1 MQYLIIFGLNCEHTN
16 MNITEIRSVL
26 DKKEFRRFGEY
37 IKSPY
42 FNSEPRFIRLFEILD
57 AGKEEM
63 TREQIAESFFG
74 NSSAVKELRFRK
86 LISEFMKLFKAF
98 LSQSEYDLSELT
110 KRKMELQW
118 LRKKK
123 DIDGFFKLGIDTNN
137 YIKDTFEKDEEYYLE
152 LIQIF
157 SKIYEFRDSNLD
169 EPENDFCF
177 VINDYLDMYFLSMKL
192 FLFQRIESLEY
203 SVEFDITELKTF
215 EKCIYEYI
223 SNHKEEL
230 KSRHPEIYLRYISI
244 LLNKSGFE
252 NALYEEYIAV
262 LSKTEV
268 SMNIN
273 DYGLLLTLLNTI
285 SKFMNSG
292 RRDLEDKVI
301 EVAELLYNMNLIVRK
316 GIGYVDLK
324 IIIEAAIRIKK
335 FDWALEY
342 MSKVKDHIKYEN
354 PRNAYDMLSAKI
366 LFFKSDFKTAR
377 LLLSSITIDDYIF
390 YCEAKLIECR
400 MAFMESD
407 HESVLQ
413 ISETVKKY
421 LKSHKE
427 IGAHFIRAYNI
438 FADIIKRLS
447 EMILKHHKKSDYEF
461 MLLSLK
467 KEVNSLDKPCYAH
480 RWIIGQIE
488 KMKAGN

>member
-1 MQYLIIFGLNCEHTN
+1 MD
-16 MNITEIRSVL
+16 ITKIHEL
-26 DKKEFRRFGEY
+26 LTKKELKQFCDFIR
-37 IKSPY
+37 SPY
-42 FNSEPRFIRLFEILD
+42 FNSEPRFIKLYDLLAAEKGNITRAKIAELIFGD
-57 AGKEEM
+57 AGFTSE
-63 TREQIAESFFG
+63 
-74 NSSAVKELRFRK
+74 VRFRK
-86 LISEFMKLFKAF
+86 LVSEFMKLFRAF
-98 LSQSEYDLSELT
+98 IAQSEYDLSELT

-137 YIKDTFEKDEEYYLE
+137 YIKNTFEKDEEYYLE

-157 SKIYEFRDSNLD
+157 SKMYEFRDSDLD

-177 VINDYLDMYFLSMKL
+177 VLNDYLDKYFLSMKL
-192 FLFQRIESLEY
+192 FLFQRMESLEY

-215 EKCIYEYI
+215 EKSIYEYI
-223 SNHKEEL
+223 SAHKEKL
-230 KSRHPEIYLRYISI
+230 KGRHPEIYLRYISI
-244 LLNKSGFE
+244 LLNKSGFD
-252 NALYEEYIAV
+252 NGLYEEYIDV
-262 LSKTEV
+262 LSKTEA

-292 RRDLEDKVI
+292 QRNLESKVL
-301 EVAELLYNMNLIVRK
+301 EVAEILNEKKLVDKK
-316 GIGYVDLK
+316 GIGYIDLK
-324 IIIEAAIRIKK
+324 IIIEAAIGIKK

-354 PRNAYDMLSAKI
+354 PRNAYDMLCAKI
-366 LFFKSDFKTAR
+366 LFFKSDYKTAR
-377 LLLSSITIDDYIF
+377 LLLSSIAIDDYIF

-400 MAFMESD
+400 IAFLESD
-407 HESVLQ
+407 HEAVLQ

-427 IGAHFIRAYNI
+427 IGTHFIQAYNI

-447 EMILKHHKKSDYEF
+447 EMLLKHHKKSDYEF
-461 MLLSLK
+461 MLLSLE